1 VASERED
8 TLKKAE
14 KLLRQGR
21 IDLAI
26 GEYVRVVE
34 TNPRDWATANA
45 LGDLYVRVGQ
55 ADQAA
60 AQYARIAKHF
70 AKDGFYPRAAA
81 LYKKILKIKPN
92 DEEVHLE
99 LAEVSALQGLL
110 ADAKAHFTAV
120 ADRRRARGEDFA
132 ANQVLVRLGAIDP
145 ADFDAR
151 RRAAAIIEE
160 QGDAAGAANLFRA
173 MAAEL
178 EEKERTEEAFDA
190 LREVARLDP
199 ADAAIRT
206 RLARAAIA
214 GGRVDEARNYLTRE
228 VAGDDPALLEQLA
241 DVDLRCGRFEEGV
254 GLLRDLLSRHPDQRS
269 RVVQIGFGLVDVEPT
284 SAFKVIDLAVDDLVA
299 AAEWSEA
306 AAILQEFVTRAP
318 HQIPALLKLVEICVD
333 GGLESAMYQAQAEL
347 ADAYLTTG
355 QATEAAVIA
364 EDLVAREPWDATH
377 MDRFR
382 RALTMQG
389 TPHPDAVIADRLS
402 GQSPFTANDVF
413 ADPSAEP
420 AGATEGVSEAAEPEP
435 DSPAEEHATGSGGE
449 AEPVAK
455 TPQPEPAPEP
465 AGDSAFRIA
474 EGGIRLEGLL
484 EDGVS
489 ATDSSSADR
498 TARPGADA
506 PSLDTVFKT
515 IRKDAAKGGGV
526 GKGAQHLALAETYAE
541 MGMIDEAIASLEEA
555 VRSPRH
561 RFKAATALGR
571 LYRER
576 GEFPHAI
583 EWMERAAQ
591 APPPTPEEGY
601 ALLFDLGATL
611 ETLGETA
618 RALAVF
624 LELQAEAGEYRD
636 VASRVDRLA
645 RVQTGG

>member
-26 GEYVRVVE
+26 TEYVRVVE
-34 TNPRDWATANA
+34 ANPRDWATANA

-60 AQYARIAKHF
+60 AQYVRIAKHF
-70 AKDGFYPRAAA
+70 AKDGFYPKAAA

-92 DEEVHLE
+92 DEEVQVE

-110 ADAKAHFTAV
+110 ADAKAYLTAV
-120 ADRRRARGEDFA
+120 AERRKARGEDFA

-145 ADFDAR
+145 SDFDAR
-151 RRAAAIIEE
+151 RTAARIVEE
-160 QGDAAGAANLFRA
+160 QGDATGAADLYRA

-178 EEKERTEEAFDA
+178 EDKDRTDEAFEA

-199 ADAAIRT
+199 ADSAVRT
-206 RLARAAIA
+206 KLARAAIA
-214 GGRVDEARNYLTRE
+214 DGRADEARHLLTRE
-228 VAGDDPALLEQLA
+228 VAGDDPALLEELA
-241 DVDLRCGRFEEGV
+241 DMELRSGNVNEGV
-254 GLLRDLLSRHPDQRS
+254 SLLRDLVFRHPDQRG
-269 RVVQIGFGLVDVEPT
+269 RVVQIGLGMADVDPA
-284 SAFKVIDLAVDDLVA
+284 SAFAVVDFAVDDLVA
-299 AAEWSEA
+299 AKEWSEA
-306 AAILQEFVTRAP
+306 ATILQEFVTRAP

-333 GGLESAMYQAQAEL
+333 GGLESTMYQAQAEL
-347 ADAYLTTG
+347 ADAYLTAG

-389 TPHPDAVIADRLS
+389 TPNPDAVIADRLS
-402 GQSPFTANDVF
+402 GQSPFTASDPF
-413 ADPSAEP
+413 ADSA
-420 AGATEGVSEAAEPEP
+420 AGPGAGSEAAESGAGEMT
-435 DSPAEEHATGSGGE
+435 PATETGSGAEEEGVQTPPE
-449 AEPVAK
+449 PEPVS
-455 TPQPEPAPEP
+455 EP
-465 AGDSAFRIA
+465 AGDPAFRVA
-474 EGGIRLEGLL
+474 EGGIQLEGLL
-484 EDGVS
+484 EDGAPVADAGS
-489 ATDSSSADR
+489 AADA
-498 TARPGADA
+498 TAGQPGADA

-515 IRKDAAKGGGV
+515 IRKEAGKGGGV
-526 GKGAQHLALAETYAE
+526 GKGAQYLALAETYAE
-541 MGMIDEAIASLEEA
+541 MGMIDEAIAALEEA

-561 RFKAATALGR
+561 RFKAATTLGR
-571 LYRER
+571 LYTER
-576 GEFPHAI
+576 GELPHAI

-611 ETLGETA
+611 ETIGETA

-636 VASRVDRLA
+636 VAARVDRLA